1 MSKRNRISDQD
12 RVFNAA
18 VMILSVI
25 LLLVIAYPLWFIIIA
40 SFSDP
45 VDVNL
50 GKVWILPSRVTL
62 LGYQRVFENKQFW
75 LGYRNTILYT
85 IAGTFISLLFTL
97 PAAYALSRK
106 DLVGRNL
113 IMKYFVFTMFFSGGL
128 IPTYLTVSGFHL
140 TNTVWVLL
148 VPFSVSVYNIII
160 ARTFFASNIPQELLE
175 AARLD
180 GCGNTRFFFLVALP
194 LSKPIIAVIGL
205 YCAVSHWNQFF
216 NSLIYV
222 RNENLVPLQVVL
234 RNILLQN
241 KFWEDSVT
249 DALNEVQLIGDVMKY
264 AVIIIATVPVM
275 CIYPFIQK
283 YFARGVMIGAVKG

>member
-1 MSKRNRISDQD
+1 MRNRRKTAGDRAFNIVVMGISI
-12 RVFNAA
+12 A
-18 VMILSVI
+18 

-45 VDVNL
+45 VEVNL

-62 LGYQRVFENKQFW
+62 LGYQRVFENAQLW
-75 LGYRNTILYT
+75 LGYRNTIFYT
-85 IAGTFISLLFTL
+85 VAGTFFSLLFTL

-106 DLVGRNL
+106 DLVGRNV
-113 IMKYFVFTMFFSGGL
+113 IMQYFVFTMFFSGGL
-128 IPTYLTVSGFHL
+128 IPTYLTVNRFHL
-140 TNTVWVLL
+140 SNTVWVLL
-148 VPFSVSVYNIII
+148 IPFSVSVYNIII
-160 ARTFFASNIPQELLE
+160 ARTFFASSIPQELLE

-180 GCGNTRFFFLVALP
+180 GCGNARFFAAVALP
-194 LSKPIIAVIGL
+194 LSKAIIAVIGL

-216 NSLIYV
+216 QSLIYV
-222 RNENLVPLQVVL
+222 RNENLVPLQIVL

-241 KFWEDSVT
+241 KFWEDSIT

-264 AVIIIATVPVM
+264 AVIIIATAPVM

-283 YFARGVMIGAVKG
+283 YFAKGVMIGAVKG